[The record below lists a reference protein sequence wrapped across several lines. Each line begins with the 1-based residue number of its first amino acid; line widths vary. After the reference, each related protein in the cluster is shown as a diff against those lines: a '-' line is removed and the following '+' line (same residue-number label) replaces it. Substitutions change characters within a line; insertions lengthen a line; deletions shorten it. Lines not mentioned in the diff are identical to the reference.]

1 MGNDLAKIITE
12 PLAQCCSDCQ
22 RYVLNSCD
30 FDVSCS
36 ECCKLSWHTHE
47 VAVSDSENDLP

>member
-47 VAVSDSENDLP
+47 IAVSDSENDP